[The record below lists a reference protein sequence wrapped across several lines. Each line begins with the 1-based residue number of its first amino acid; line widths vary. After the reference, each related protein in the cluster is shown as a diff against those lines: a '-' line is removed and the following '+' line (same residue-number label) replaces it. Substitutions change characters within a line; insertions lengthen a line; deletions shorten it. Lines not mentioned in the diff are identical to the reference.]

1 MKSIHEKV
9 KNAVKGYALQAPWKR
24 APYSD
29 LNDKVQVFWRDDYST
44 YFLEVYCN
52 DALISILSNLDGE
65 LEVPEGCVSLDDV
78 SLSEG
83 EYASLRVTSDLSWIE
98 VERFWG

>member
-1 MKSIHEKV
+1 MQSIHEKV

-29 LNDKVQVFWRDDYST
+29 LHNDKVQVFWRDDYST
-44 YFLEVYCN
+44 YFLDVYCN
-52 DALISILSNLDGE
+52 DAL
-65 LEVPEGCVSLDDV
+65 SLDDV

-83 EYASLRVTSDLSWIE
+83 EYASLKIPSTGGSWVE
-98 VERFWG
+98 VERIWG